1 MKFENSAD
9 QYIPTNYHADGVN
22 IDASIM
28 NCFMELYKKK
38 TGNDLR
44 KDKRAYQNLYREVKK
59 AKRNLP
65 VHHIDRLEAES
76 SFGLAIFAKSL
87 ARDKFE
93 EWSKVSSLSPP
104 YTPLTSSR
112 ATLYLYT

>member
-1 MKFENSAD
+1 
-9 QYIPTNYHADGVN
+9 
-22 IDASIM
+22 
-28 NCFMELYKKK
+28 MELYEKK
-38 TGNDLR
+38 TGNDIR
-44 KDKRAYQNLYREVKK
+44 EDEHSVQNLYREVEKTIGNLHDDQI
-59 AKRNLP
+59 AK
-65 VHHIDRLEAES
+65 LEDES
-76 SFGLAIFAKSL
+76 SFGLAMFAKTL